1 MDLIIIGSSSQRQY
15 STIPPEM
22 DVEMVICSELWI
34 PLQYINLPS
43 GGDQAKGIT
52 DYTSAAPG
60 EVEDKEEEE
69 WDWELIE

>member
-1 MDLIIIGSSSQRQY
+1 
-15 STIPPEM
+15 M
-22 DVEMVICSELWI
+22 DVEMVICPELWI

-60 EVEDKEEEE
+60 EVEDKEEQE
-69 WDWELIE
+69 DWEWTE